1 MQRDWVPVTVQI
13 GKLPETVTEE
23 PVVLSLDNA
32 VPNGAEEVLIYTYI
46 TSKGEPDDEF
56 HRYYYTIYTSQD
68 GKDYSQ
74 YMNIVTGPD
83 MNVINSANLW
93 FPIKTS
99 DRKLRVILVDAE
111 KKKDA
116 KTESKPELKHI
127 AGKLQEREDWSDVF
141 VIGYR

>member
-1 MQRDWVPVTVQI
+1 MQRDWVPIKNPVSI

-23 PVVLSLDNA
+23 PIVLSLDKA
-32 VPNGAEEVLIYTYI
+32 VPNGAEEVLIYTFI
-46 TSKGEPDDEF
+46 TSKGEGDF
-56 HRYYYTIYTSQD
+56 QRYYYNIYTSQD
-68 GKDYSQ
+68 GRDYSQ
-74 YMNIVTGPD
+74 YMNIATGQD

-99 DRKLRVILVDAE
+99 DRNLRVILVPAYDPNGA
-111 KKKDA
+111 KK
-116 KTESKPELKHI
+116 SKIKHI

>member
-1 MQRDWVPVTVQI
+1 MPRDWVPVVVHI
-13 GKLPETVTEE
+13 GKLPETVTQE

-32 VPNGAEEVLIYTYI
+32 VPNGAEEVLIYTFI
-46 TSKGEPDDEF
+46 TSQGEGDF
-56 HRYYYTIYTSQD
+56 HRYYYKIYTSGD
-68 GKDYSQ
+68 GRDYSQ
-74 YMNIVTGPD
+74 FMNIVSGQD

-111 KKKDA
+111 SQKGAKK
-116 KTESKPELKHI
+116 SKIKHI
-127 AGKLQEREDWSDVF
+127 AGKLQEREDWSDVY